1 MKLITEA
8 VEQVQYIIE
17 ESKNGGPK
25 KYFIEGVFC
34 QAEKKNGN
42 GRVYPKHILEREI
55 SNYNKQFVREKRAFG
70 ELGHPK
76 EPGIHLENVAILIES
91 LSPDGNNF
99 VGKARVVDT
108 PSGKIVQGLLDCGA
122 KLGVSSR
129 GVGSLK
135 PQNGYQ
141 LVQEDFKLITA
152 ADIVA
157 DPSAPDAF
165 VRGIMEGKEWM
176 FVNGKWTDQDYEMS
190 RNAIKKAS
198 RHDIERVAIDLFED
212 MIKKL

>member
-1 MKLITEA
+1 MKLITETA
-8 VEQVQYIIE
+8 EDVRYVIE
-17 ESKNGGPK
+17 ESKGGAPK

-42 GRVYPKHILEREI
+42 GRVYPKHILENEI
-55 SNYNKQFVREKRAFG
+55 ANYNRQFVREKRAFG

-76 EPGIHLENVAILIES
+76 EPGIHLENVAILIEAIH
-91 LSPDGNNF
+91 PDGNNF
-99 VGKARVVDT
+99 IGKARVVDT
-108 PSGKIVQGLLDCGA
+108 PSGKIVQGLLECGA

-135 PQNGYQ
+135 PHNGYQ

-165 VRGIMEGKEWM
+165 VKGIMEGKEWT
-176 FVNGKWTDQDYEMS
+176 FVNGRWTEVDYEYARRS
-190 RNAIKKAS
+190 IREAS
-198 RHDIERVAIDLFED
+198 RHDIEQVAINLFENL
-212 MIKKL
+212 IRKL